1 MYSLFIL
8 VLYIEYVFYYILCF
22 IFIYVK
28 NLKNK
33 KVLCIFYF
41 KIKNFNRFFKIC
53 FYLNL
58 I

>member
-22 IFIYVK
+22 VFIYIK

-41 KIKNFNRFFKIC
+41 KIEYFKI
-53 FYLNL
+53 F
-58 I
+58 

>member
-22 IFIYVK
+22 VFIYVK

-41 KIKNFNRFFKIC
+41 KIKYFKI
-53 FYLNL
+53 F
-58 I
+58 